1 MSILDAL
8 KFVKQ
13 VNLENLENQVANTVQ
28 MKEYLFL
35 CSWNENFL
43 NVF

>member
-13 VNLENLENQVANTVQ
+13 VNLENLENQVTNTVQ